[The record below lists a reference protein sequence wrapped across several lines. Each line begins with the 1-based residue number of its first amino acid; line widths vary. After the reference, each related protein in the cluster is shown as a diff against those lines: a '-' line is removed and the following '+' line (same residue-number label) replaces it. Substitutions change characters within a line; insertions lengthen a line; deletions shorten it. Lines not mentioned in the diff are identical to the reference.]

1 MTRCEEFSRG
11 EYAPRLLAY
20 FLFLKSLLHEITH
33 SGEPVKSIPEIPK
46 IKKLKR
52 RLFLRRLLFS
62 FHPAR
67 NRIFQS
73 SRFCKRV
80 KDENYLNTGLQ
91 RSLQD
96 TRNPVFP
103 TGGFAWRERSA
114 FSTTCTSSPVQMSA
128 LFVQKE
134 TWSFFRCILL
144 FRLRVTIRWNTNRLT
159 YSLFLI
165 FILKYLEYLSFVRL
179 LTTRT

>member
-73 SRFCKRV
+73 SRSRKRV

-91 RSLQD
+91 RKVS
-96 TRNPVFP
+96 RIRGIPFFP
-103 TGGFAWRERSA
+103 PGDLERSA

-144 FRLRVTIRWNTNRLT
+144 FRFRVTIRWNANRLT